1 MTVYNATLHIHV
13 PMKNVSINSSFPNIS
28 ENGVIDTPHIDEE
41 VWVDLYY
48 VKVDPH
54 TQQGRLIQTDVS
66 RVKFSPERGR
76 WITIDMMEI
85 LAGIWLQNPNE
96 NMGLHIKVKTKSG
109 KVIPVGVQHQEINV
123 SIISLGR

>member
-1 MTVYNATLHIHV
+1 
-13 PMKNVSINSSFPNIS
+13 MKNVSINSSFPNIS
-28 ENGVIDTPHIDEE
+28 ENGVNDTPHIDAE

-48 VKVDPH
+48 VKLDPH

-85 LAGIWLQNPNE
+85 LAGIWLHNPNE

-123 SIISLGR
+123 SIISLSR